1 MQKGNL
7 LLFVASLGIVW
18 VHAST
23 TSPGYCCPQI
33 TVELDTEDDGTYTFL
48 AEGNGPAMEE
58 CQNACV
64 YAKDSN
70 KTDLYCFKA
79 VTSADLG
86 NGQVQCEAI
95 SPYSLLM
102 STTPAVTGPTAEEL
116 LKKIEDL
123 QKDFEAQVNQTETLK
138 KDLADQTK
146 KTGDLEVELK
156 KEVEAREAEVGKI
169 KTEVNSIDGRLN
181 KTEVREAVCGYKESV
196 YVSTLTNL
204 TIDRVIDEVD
214 SSSGGELQTDG
225 SFKAGAAGV
234 YFVDLEAS
242 VGLND
247 GEYLLGFL
255 RLSSG
260 SYAGNQEEIFI
271 YSNNHVVNSG
281 GSSSSSSG
289 IVEQASAS
297 RYVSMSAGE
306 TLHIALEPY
315 GGQVRVWYITMCV
328 SLYSASG

>member
-95 SPYSLLM
+95 SPYSLLT

-123 QKDFEAQVNQTETLK
+123 QKDFEAQAQAQVNQTEALK

-146 KTGDLEVELK
+146 KTEDLE

-169 KTEVNSIDGRLN
+169 KTEVNSIGGRLN
-181 KTEVREAVCGYKESV
+181 KTEVREAVCGYTRNLH
-196 YVSTLTNL
+196 VSTDSNL
-204 TIDRVIDEVD
+204 TFDRVYDEVD
-214 SSSGGELQTDG
+214 SSSGGELQTNG
-225 SFKAGAAGV
+225 VFKAGAEGI
-234 YFVDLEAS
+234 YFITLKAT
-242 VGLND
+242 VGLDHEENLTGYLKLSTGNYADD
-247 GEYLLGFL
+247 GEFFYGANDL
-255 RLSSG
+255 
-260 SYAGNQEEIFI
+260 
-271 YSNNHVVNSG
+271 G
-281 GSSSSSSG
+281 GSG
-289 IVEQASAS
+289 YIFYQASAS
-297 RYVSMSAGE
+297 RYVKMSAGE
-306 TLHIALEPY
+306 TLHILLSPGEV
-315 GGQVRVWYITMCV
+315 GEVDFWHTNLCV

>member
-1 MQKGNL
+1 
-7 LLFVASLGIVW
+7 

-102 STTPAVTGPTAEEL
+102 STTPAVTGPTAEDL

-123 QKDFEAQVNQTETLK
+123 QKDFEAQAQVQVNQTEALK

-146 KTGDLEVELK
+146 KTEDLEAELK
-156 KEVEAREAEVGKI
+156 KDLADQTKKTEDLEAELQKEVEAREAEVGKI
-169 KTEVNSIDGRLN
+169 KKEVNSIDGRLI
-181 KTEVREAVCGYKESV
+181 KTEKREAVCGYLKV
-196 YVSTLTNL
+196 VDVSRITTLTF
-204 TIDRVIDEVD
+204 DRVYDEVD
-214 SSSGGELQTDG
+214 SSSGSELQTNG
-225 SFKAGAAGV
+225 FFKAGAAGV
-234 YFVDLEAS
+234 YFITLEAIFELDA
-242 VGLND
+242 G
-247 GEYLLGFL
+247 GEYLYGELL
-255 RLSSG
+255 HSSG
-260 SYAGNQEEIFI
+260 NYKGDYEERFI
-271 YSNNHVVNSG
+271 QSQNFASG
-281 GSSSSSSG
+281 R
-289 IVEQASAS
+289 IQDQASAS
-297 RYVSMSAGE
+297 RYVSMAAGE
-306 TLHIALEPY
+306 TLHIRLVPAN
-315 GGQVRVWYITMCV
+315 GNVRVWTTSMCV